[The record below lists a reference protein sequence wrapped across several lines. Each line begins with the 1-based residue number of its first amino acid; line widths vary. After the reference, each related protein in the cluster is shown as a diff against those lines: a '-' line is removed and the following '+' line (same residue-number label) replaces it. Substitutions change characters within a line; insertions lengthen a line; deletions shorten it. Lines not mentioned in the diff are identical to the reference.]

1 MLSGVVIDIVLKIDL
16 IDGVYLLSRECSMR
30 QWLSQK
36 ILAIKVGTSVYLD
49 RLPCRPT
56 SLVLY
61 LPQALALVKVIIKML
76 YFY

>member
-1 MLSGVVIDIVLKIDL
+1 MFYASVAVA
-16 IDGVYLLSRECSMR
+16 
-30 QWLSQK
+30 K
-36 ILAIKVGTSVYLD
+36 ILAVKVGTSVYLD

-61 LPQALALVKVIIKML
+61 LPQALALVKVIIKVL